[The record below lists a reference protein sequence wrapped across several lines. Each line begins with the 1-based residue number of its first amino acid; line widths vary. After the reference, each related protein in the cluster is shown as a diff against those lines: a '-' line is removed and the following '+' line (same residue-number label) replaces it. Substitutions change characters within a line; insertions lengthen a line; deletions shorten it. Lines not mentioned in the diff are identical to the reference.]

1 MDLTVIGIGFGMGM
15 IVMAIIWFLCA
26 QCAKKSVPQ
35 QYVKMSEEEAF
46 KDSQVKNPTD
56 ALKHNQELQRVE
68 KERDLA
74 QSMLT
79 NVQRNLS
86 TEEACRRNLEMEK
99 MELSAQIQSLKKQ
112 NEAIIA
118 ERDRI
123 AEENTFLKEDASNFK
138 TDLDNCRGLI
148 YADRELNK
156 RVEDA
161 IVVYKAKSEE
171 AEEAIRQS
179 RIVYAGA
186 LELRRQNEALTAE
199 NESLKA
205 QSARLKKENDGLM
218 IELGNTRS
226 KVQSMEA
233 DLYKQRDEMADRLNQ
248 NLSMEQ
254 KKAFEAHPVPI
265 VAPEGGTIKIQ

>member
-1 MDLTVIGIGFGMGM
+1 
-15 IVMAIIWFLCA
+15 
-26 QCAKKSVPQ
+26 
-35 QYVKMSEEEAF
+35 
-46 KDSQVKNPTD
+46 
-56 ALKHNQELQRVE
+56 
-68 KERDLA
+68 
-74 QSMLT
+74 
-79 NVQRNLS
+79 
-86 TEEACRRNLEMEK
+86 MEK
-99 MELSAQIQSLKKQ
+99 KELSAQIQSLKKQ
-112 NEAIIA
+112 NQAIIA

-123 AEENTFLKEDASNFK
+123 AQENTFLKEDASNFK

-156 RVEDA
+156 RVENA
-161 IVVYKAKSEE
+161 IIVYEAKSKE

-199 NESLKA
+199 NEGLKA
-205 QSARLKKENDGLM
+205 QSARLKKESDEMM

-233 DLYKQRDEMADRLNQ
+233 DLYKQRDKMTDRVNP

-254 KKAFEAHPVPI
+254 KPASEADP
-265 VAPEGGTIKIQ
+265 APFIAPKYRIAL